1 MRHHDKLYEDV
12 EKITNSFKKMF
23 RRKSVDKAPEI
34 VEVDVERLH
43 PTLMAMLGANGEVGE
58 SGHGGE

>member
-1 MRHHDKLYEDV
+1 M
-12 EKITNSFKKMF
+12 EKITNPFKKMF